1 MSKIP
6 AELDLTDVPD
16 AIPARRHPLSVQ
28 FVWLIP
34 IVAALI
40 GGWLVMKGILER
52 GPTLTIT
59 FKTAEGL
66 EAAKTKIKYK
76 NVDIGEVKTIKL
88 SDDRHGVVVTAE
100 IVKEAAPYLVEDT
113 RFWVVR
119 PRIAGGQVSGLGTL
133 LSGSYIGVDIGKSTA
148 ERRDFI
154 GLDNPPIFAGDVPGR
169 QFVL

>member
-16 AIPARRHPLSVQ
+16 AISARRHPLSVQ

-34 IVAALI
+34 IVAALV
-40 GGWLVMKGILER
+40 GGWLVMKGIWER

-100 IVKEAAPYLVEDT
+100 IVKEAAPYLVDDT
-113 RFWVVR
+113 RFWGNLTPPDQPVAVV
-119 PRIAGGQVSGLGTL
+119 
-133 LSGSYIGVDIGKSTA
+133 
-148 ERRDFI
+148 E
-154 GLDNPPIFAGDVPGR
+154 
-169 QFVL
+169 